1 MSNEFSFHKAQQLP
15 KISYIQATPAGL
27 ILITHFFAKFDS
39 MKRKNDSMSK
49 QNPGDSQEI
58 IALKKKIVDLLKSH
72 ENQQVL
78 IDFKIKMI
86 ELAEKEYQID
96 IRKKFTPK

>member
-1 MSNEFSFHKAQQLP
+1 
-15 KISYIQATPAGL
+15 
-27 ILITHFFAKFDS
+27 
-39 MKRKNDSMSK
+39 MSK

-58 IALKKKIVDLLKSH
+58 IALKKKIVDLLKAH